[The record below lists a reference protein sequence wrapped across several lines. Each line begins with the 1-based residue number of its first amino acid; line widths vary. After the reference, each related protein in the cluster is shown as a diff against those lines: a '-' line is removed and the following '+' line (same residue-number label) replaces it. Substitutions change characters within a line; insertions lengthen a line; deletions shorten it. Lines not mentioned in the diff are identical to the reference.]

1 MTKPKMGVNMP
12 ETTIYCGSF
21 FLTLKQRFTIL
32 LRQSSGYVFGGR
44 CRMPI
49 RRFFKYTSFFFLLI
63 TLQTACGINKTMTVA
78 STASL
83 LEDVAQAS
91 YKQSD
96 LKLVRE
102 GMPSYL
108 MLIDGMVEALPENKE
123 LLITAAQSYASYATA
138 FIQDEDKAYAI
149 TLYAK
154 ARSYGLRALEQ
165 NGFKDP
171 LSRTFEDFETGL
183 QMMQKKDVPYLF
195 WAASCWG
202 GWINLN
208 RRSMERVVAMMKR
221 VLVLDEAFYYG
232 GAHIFMGTL
241 EASKPRMAGGDLNL
255 ARDHFLKAIDLGD
268 GKFLMAKVYYAN
280 YYAKKAFDRELYLA
294 TLKEVLKTPADIVPE
309 LTLLNSVAHT
319 KAQKMIGEADD
330 HF

>member
-1 MTKPKMGVNMP
+1 
-12 ETTIYCGSF
+12 
-21 FLTLKQRFTIL
+21 
-32 LRQSSGYVFGGR
+32 
-44 CRMPI
+44 
-49 RRFFKYTSFFFLLI
+49 
-63 TLQTACGINKTMTVA
+63 MTVA

-83 LEDVAQAS
+83 LEDVARAS

-96 LKLVRE
+96 LKMVRE

-108 MLIDGMVEALPENKE
+108 MLIDGMVEALPANKQ
-123 LLITAAQSYASYATA
+123 LLITAAQSYASYAAA

-171 LSRTFEDFETGL
+171 RSRSFEDFETGL

-202 GWINLN
+202 SWINLN
-208 RRSMERVVAMMKR
+208 RRSMEAMAELPRVVAMMKR

-232 GAHIFMGTL
+232 GAHGFMGIL
-241 EASKPRMAGGDLNL
+241 EASKPTMAGGDLNR
-255 ARDHFLKAIDLGD
+255 ARDHFLRAIDLGD
-268 GKFLMAKVYYAN
+268 GNFLMTKVYYAN
-280 YYAKKAFDRELYLA
+280 YYAKKAFDRELFLA
-294 TLKEVLKTPADIVPE
+294 TLEEVLNTPVDIVPE

-319 KAQKMIGEADD
+319 KARKMIGEVDD